1 MLWVHVGIFG
11 WLLKVSNLLL
21 SLINEFEK
29 VFFYI
34 SSSTWKVI
42 AFCCVPPCCVLF
54 ISLLFLP
61 ETPYWL
67 VEQNQLDKATESLK
81 FFRGP
86 NYDIAHEI
94 DEIHQKHLSKDESQS
109 FIWIFKRMF
118 SSAFL
123 KPFLCNGVLRM
134 FFALCGFDILN
145 LFMIQILTDTGSSV
159 DPKLGPV
166 IVGSVRMFLAGK
178 YILHA
183 IQSKLI

>member
-1 MLWVHVGIFG
+1 M
-11 WLLKVSNLLL
+11 
-21 SLINEFEK
+21 
-29 VFFYI
+29 
-34 SSSTWKVI
+34 
-42 AFCCVPPCCVLF
+42 PPCCVLF

-145 LFMIQILTDTGSSV
+145 LFMIQILNDTGSSV

-166 IVGSVRMFLAGK
+166 IIGSVRMFLAGK

-183 IQSKLI
+183 MQSNLIQSDHI

>member
-1 MLWVHVGIFG
+1 M
-11 WLLKVSNLLL
+11 
-21 SLINEFEK
+21 
-29 VFFYI
+29 
-34 SSSTWKVI
+34 
-42 AFCCVPPCCVLF
+42 PPCCVLF

-86 NYDIAHEI
+86 NYDIAQEI

-118 SSAFL
+118 SSAFM

-178 YILHA
+178 YIQGDPNQNFRFQMTVALSVC
-183 IQSKLI
+183 ISDPMLVKQKCV